1 MYVTDRQYVSQYAQ
15 DFLGFMVTVAN
26 QPTEPDD
33 DLVTI
38 SLTNEDTGT
47 QLFSR
52 AATRVGVGQYQT
64 TLSSV
69 ETSVP
74 GNYRVMC
81 SYAVAGVAQL
91 YGGLVQVGHSAPAY
105 DVLAPAFKALVDQVW
120 ARFAD
125 LFDSPD
131 GGPNLET
138 YFQTNFNRGRIAQ
151 MMQTGLGLLNTVS
164 QPSQTYTLDGNG
176 GGIFPLA
183 QWGALLE
190 RATYIEVIKH
200 LRRSYVEQPMFMG
213 GSVTRLDR
221 RDYLQRWGEILQ
233 DEQAQF
239 KSQLDTFKLANMNL
253 GRPAV
258 LVSGGVYGRYGPN
271 RFPTG
276 MGAARGY
283 FFNGSGW

>member
-1 MYVTDRQYVSQYAQ
+1 LFTSDRQYISQYAQ

-26 QPTEPDD
+26 TPTEPDD

-38 SLTNEDTGT
+38 AFTSEDTGT
-47 QLFSR
+47 QIFSR
-52 AATRVGVGQYQT
+52 AGDRVGVGMYQT

-74 GNYRVMC
+74 GNYRVAC
-81 SYAVAGVAQL
+81 SYAVGGVAQM
-91 YGGLVQVGHSAPAY
+91 YGGLVQVGTSAPAY
-105 DVLAPAFKALVDQVW
+105 DGLAPGFKNLVDQVW

-138 YFQTNFNRGRIAQ
+138 YFQSNFNRGRIAQ
-151 MMQTGLGLLNTVS
+151 MMQVGLGTLNTVS
-164 QPSQTYTLDGNG
+164 QPFQTYTVDGSG
-176 GGIFPLA
+176 GSVFPLA

-190 RATYIEVIKH
+190 RATYVEVLKH
-200 LRRSYVEQPMFMG
+200 LRRSYVEQPMFQG

-221 RDYLQRWGEILQ
+221 RDYMQRWGEILQ
-233 DEQAQF
+233 DEQATL
-239 KSQLDTFKLANMNL
+239 KSQLDTYKLANMNL
-253 GRPAV
+253 GKPAV
-258 LVSGGVYGRYGPN
+258 LVSGGIFGRYGPT

-276 MGAARGY
+276 MAAARGY
-283 FFNGSGW
+283 FFNGAW